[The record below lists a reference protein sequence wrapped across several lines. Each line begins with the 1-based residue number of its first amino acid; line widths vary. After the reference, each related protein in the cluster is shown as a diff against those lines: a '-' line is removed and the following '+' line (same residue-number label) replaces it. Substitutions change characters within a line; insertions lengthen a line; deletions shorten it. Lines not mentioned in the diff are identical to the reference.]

1 MMQKELKERK
11 QCSYKPSSVPIP
23 SETIRAPVIYLVPES
38 PLGSSTLPS
47 AAARRQSDE
56 PPSICGLH
64 ELTAPRWHSLAIT
77 RQLVVSYTTFS
88 PLPDTKPRR
97 MQKASSLRNK
107 FRAVIF
113 FYRHL
118 LSPIASIFGSGMPYA
133 ARTFLSHPPV
143 ENASDKPEHCF
154 RNAKIAKKFDLTAN
168 FSEFLNSFRFLRM
181 ILRLSHPERLTFQS
195 SFSLVSFTF
204 VCISRSFNFIYK
216 TIIFQ
221 KSSK

>member
-23 SETIRAPVIYLVPES
+23 SETIRMPVIYLVPES

-47 AAARRQSDE
+47 AVARRQSDE

-64 ELTAPRWHSLAIT
+64 ELTAPRWHSLTIT

-88 PLPDTKPRR
+88 PLLSPPHSKS
-97 MQKASSLRNK
+97 KIVK
-107 FRAVIF
+107 AVIF
-113 FYRHL
+113 FCRHL

-168 FSEFLNSFRFLRM
+168 FSEFLNSFRFLGM
-181 ILRLSHPERLTFQS
+181 ILLLSHPERLTFQS
-195 SFSLVSFTF
+195 SFSLVPFTF
-204 VCISRSFNFIYK
+204 VCILRSFNFIYK

>member
-23 SETIRAPVIYLVPES
+23 PETIRAPVIYLVPES

-47 AAARRQSDE
+47 AVARRQSDE

-88 PLPDTKPRR
+88 PLLSPTVGIGGG
-97 MQKASSLRNK
+97 
-107 FRAVIF
+107 AVIF

-118 LSPIASIFGSGMPYA
+118 LSPIASSFGSGMLYA
-133 ARTFLSHPPV
+133 ARTFLSHLKD
-143 ENASDKPEHCF
+143 ASDRPEHCF
-154 RNAKIAKKFDLTAN
+154 RHAKVQKTFDTIA
-168 FSEFLNSFRFLRM
+168 RFL
-181 ILRLSHPERLTFQS
+181 TFLCIISYSQGY
-195 SFSLVSFTF
+195 FSLFFPVKPSF
-204 VCISRSFNFIYK
+204 
-216 TIIFQ
+216 
-221 KSSK
+221 

>member
-1 MMQKELKERK
+1 MPCR
-11 QCSYKPSSVPIP
+11 S
-23 SETIRAPVIYLVPES
+23 
-38 PLGSSTLPS
+38 
-47 AAARRQSDE
+47 
-56 PPSICGLH
+56 
-64 ELTAPRWHSLAIT
+64 LT
-77 RQLVVSYTTFS
+77 
-88 PLPDTKPRR
+88 
-97 MQKASSLRNK
+97 SLRNK

-168 FSEFLNSFRFLRM
+168 FSEFLNSFRFLGM
-181 ILRLSHPERLTFQS
+181 ILLLSHPERLTFRS
-195 SFSLVSFTF
+195 SFPLVPFTF

-216 TIIFQ
+216 TIIFL

>member
-23 SETIRAPVIYLVPES
+23 SETIRVPVIYLVPES

-88 PLPDTKPRR
+88 PLPDTTPAWIRD
-97 MQKASSLRNK
+97 K

-118 LSPIASIFGSGMPYA
+118 LSPIASSFGSGMPYA
-133 ARTFLSHPPV
+133 ARTFLSRRTKS
-143 ENASDKPEHCF
+143 ASDRPEHCF
-154 RNAKIAKKFDLTAN
+154 RNTK
-168 FSEFLNSFRFLRM
+168 
-181 ILRLSHPERLTFQS
+181 
-195 SFSLVSFTF
+195 V
-204 VCISRSFNFIYK
+204 
-216 TIIFQ
+216 Q
-221 KSSK
+221 KRWQINKLFP

>member
-1 MMQKELKERK
+1 MQKELKERK

-64 ELTAPRWHSLAIT
+64 ELTAPRWHSLTIT

-97 MQKASSLRNK
+97 MLKAPSLRNK
-107 FRAVIF
+107 FRAVVF

-118 LSPIASIFGSGMPYA
+118 LSPIASSFGSGMPCA
-133 ARTFLSHPPV
+133 ARTFLSHPHKRMP
-143 ENASDKPEHCF
+143 ATDRSAAF
-154 RNAKIAKKFDLTAN
+154 GNAKVMKK
-168 FSEFLNSFRFLRM
+168 
-181 ILRLSHPERLTFQS
+181 
-195 SFSLVSFTF
+195 
-204 VCISRSFNFIYK
+204 
-216 TIIFQ
+216 
-221 KSSK
+221 

>member
-47 AAARRQSDE
+47 AVARRQSDE

-88 PLPDTKPRR
+88 PLPHTRRGGCFLLPTPAVADSFYFRKWGSLCCPDFPLLHQCVAAAEPR
-97 MQKASSLRNK
+97 
-107 FRAVIF
+107 
-113 FYRHL
+113 HCL
-118 LSPIASIFGSGMPYA
+118 LLKCKG
-133 ARTFLSHPPV
+133 T
-143 ENASDKPEHCF
+143 
-154 RNAKIAKKFDLTAN
+154 
-168 FSEFLNSFRFLRM
+168 
-181 ILRLSHPERLTFQS
+181 
-195 SFSLVSFTF
+195 
-204 VCISRSFNFIYK
+204 
-216 TIIFQ
+216 
-221 KSSK
+221 